1 MARAADVPL
10 AADLSSARRKG
21 KTVPVKPA
29 IDESCAERPVTIDA
43 ALRQERGQI
52 HVLDDHDHDHETR
65 EVVGGQLSSTLAG
78 NKNT

>member
-29 IDESCAERPVTIDA
+29 VDESCAERPVTIDA

-52 HVLDDHDHDHETR
+52 HVLDDHDHETR